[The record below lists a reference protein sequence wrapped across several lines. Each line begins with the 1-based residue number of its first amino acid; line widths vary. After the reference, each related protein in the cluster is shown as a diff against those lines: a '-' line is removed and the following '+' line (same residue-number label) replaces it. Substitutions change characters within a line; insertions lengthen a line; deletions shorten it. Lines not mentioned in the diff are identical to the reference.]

1 MQNNQHNAGH
11 EQSHRYG
18 SLQELFDA
26 CGFHGKY
33 DSEEISTG
41 MPVGNEKLDD
51 FDDLDDLFKDFHG
64 AYRFEEMDWGGPVGN
79 EVW

>member
-1 MQNNQHNAGH
+1 MQNNQPDTD
-11 EQSHRYG
+11 QSHRYG

-33 DSEEISTG
+33 YSEEISTG
-41 MPVGNEKLDD
+41 
-51 FDDLDDLFKDFHG
+51 
-64 AYRFEEMDWGGPVGN
+64 APVGN